1 MMWGYVKF
9 PDETQVAYS
18 DIREDGTV
26 LIRIERPA
34 DMGFD
39 SAECLM
45 PAYRWGKVNGFTPEE
60 VEAFDT
66 FLHNNAPL
74 IFTFARHPEE
84 RLEVA

>member
-1 MMWGYVKF
+1 MMWGYVTL

-26 LIRIERPA
+26 LIRIERPK

-45 PAYRWGKVNGFTPEE
+45 PAYRWGNISGFTDEE
-60 VEAFDT
+60 VERFDA

-74 IFTFARHPEE
+74 IFKFARYPEE

>member
-1 MMWGYVKF
+1 MMWGYVTF

-18 DIREDGTV
+18 DVRDDGTV
-26 LIRIERPA
+26 LIRIERPK

-45 PAYRWGKVNGFTPEE
+45 PAYRWSNIRGFTAEE
-60 VEAFDT
+60 VKQLDA

-74 IFTFARHPEE
+74 IFKFARNPEE
-84 RLEVA
+84 RLETT

>member
-1 MMWGYVKF
+1 MMWGYVTF
-9 PDETQVAYS
+9 PDDTQVVYS
-18 DIREDGTV
+18 DVREDGTV
-26 LIRIERPA
+26 LVRIERPR

-45 PAYRWGKVNGFTPEE
+45 PAYRWDNVDGFTTEE
-60 VEAFDT
+60 VGAFDE

-74 IFTFARHPEE
+74 IFKFARHPEE